1 MVKTGVFCTRR
12 EVKGQQALNVQGVKD
27 SAVNSDLSS
36 CHPHFFF
43 FPWCV
48 MNIVLS
54 LLHIGSYCSNFHKC
68 FFNPKSFLFCTTFSC
83 YF

>member
-43 FPWCV
+43 SPGV
-48 MNIVLS
+48 
-54 LLHIGSYCSNFHKC
+54 
-68 FFNPKSFLFCTTFSC
+68 
-83 YF
+83 